1 MKHFARLL
9 RPMPVLTLSAL
20 AVSAA
25 LVSTPTIA
33 AGPAAGA
40 RGGAGMM
47 SRPMRPA
54 MPSHASSRPT
64 PAHQGDARAHAS
76 TTVDRTDTGITR
88 TTTVTNG
95 QGETMTSTTA
105 VTHDSSTGT
114 HSVQTERTGFDG
126 KTSSTS
132 STVQK
137 SEDGVTRTRSIT
149 NPNGETASS
158 TLSVTHDGDGK
169 PVVDGSVTDFK
180 GKTRTFPAEKPAA
193 NQEPDAP
200 APPRRR

>member
-1 MKHFARLL
+1 
-9 RPMPVLTLSAL
+9 
-20 AVSAA
+20 
-25 LVSTPTIA
+25 
-33 AGPAAGA
+33 
-40 RGGAGMM
+40 MM

-54 MPSHASSRPT
+54 LPSHASSRPT
-64 PAHQGDARAHAS
+64 SAQQADARAHAS
-76 TTVDRTDTGITR
+76 TTVERTDTGITR

-149 NPNGETASS
+149 KPSGETASS
-158 TLSVTHDGDGK
+158 TLSVSRDGDGK
-169 PVVDGSVTDFK
+169 PVVDGSVTNFK

-193 NQEPDAP
+193 SPHQ
-200 APPRRR
+200 